1 MVVLRRLAVENT
13 LGVTFL
19 YSSIVDCGKMLE
31 ALKGCVGSFDECVL
45 PIIGPEEAKACQLRS
60 DENAEYAD
68 WASTCGPR
76 GDPLTIMVV
85 APSGMSLAMT
95 VAFSVTFV
103 IRTTKRIKARAAPR
117 LKWNH
122 LSDLH
127 LKAILR
133 FANQVDTGTK
143 KELVD
148 RVSHA
153 LGSANTALETRPEV
167 HAANFDRE
175 HEDPRLL
182 EDKSRLAIAH
192 EELEKLKLQDTAF
205 ETLVFIPAIVL
216 FAYKIQPMLMQK
228 EGVGCGRSLV

>member
-1 MVVLRRLAVENT
+1 MHDIYLTVVVLRRLAIENA

-45 PIIGPEEAKACQLRS
+45 PIISPEEAKACQLRS

-122 LSDLH
+122 FSDLH

-148 RVSHA
+148 RVS
-153 LGSANTALETRPEV
+153 ALETRPEV

-175 HEDPRLL
+175 HEDPGLL

>member
-1 MVVLRRLAVENT
+1 MHDIYLTVVVLRRLAIENA

-122 LSDLH
+122 FSDLH

-148 RVSHA
+148 RVS
-153 LGSANTALETRPEV
+153 ALETRPEV

-175 HEDPRLL
+175 HEDPGLL

>member
-103 IRTTKRIKARAAPR
+103 IRTTKRIKARVAPR

-148 RVSHA
+148 RVS
-153 LGSANTALETRPEV
+153 ALETRPEV
-167 HAANFDRE
+167 HAANVARE
-175 HEDPRLL
+175 HEDPGLL

>member
-103 IRTTKRIKARAAPR
+103 IRTTKRIKARATPR

-133 FANQVDTGTK
+133 LANQVDTGTK

-148 RVSHA
+148 RVS
-153 LGSANTALETRPEV
+153 ALETRPEV

-175 HEDPRLL
+175 HEDPGLL

>member
-45 PIIGPEEAKACQLRS
+45 PIIGHEEAKACQLRS

-148 RVSHA
+148 RVS
-153 LGSANTALETRPEV
+153 ALETRPEV

-175 HEDPRLL
+175 HEDPGLL

>member
-45 PIIGPEEAKACQLRS
+45 PIISPEEAKACQLLS

-133 FANQVDTGTK
+133 LANQVDTGISSLLLMERRTK
-143 KELVD
+143 EQ
-148 RVSHA
+148 
-153 LGSANTALETRPEV
+153 V
-167 HAANFDRE
+167 HR
-175 HEDPRLL
+175 
-182 EDKSRLAIAH
+182 I
-192 EELEKLKLQDTAF
+192 
-205 ETLVFIPAIVL
+205 
-216 FAYKIQPMLMQK
+216 
-228 EGVGCGRSLV
+228 GVHPCSSVISLRAVVV

>member
-45 PIIGPEEAKACQLRS
+45 PIIGPEEAKACQLLS

-122 LSDLH
+122 FSDLH

-148 RVSHA
+148 RVS
-153 LGSANTALETRPEV
+153 ALETRPEV

-175 HEDPRLL
+175 HEDPGLL